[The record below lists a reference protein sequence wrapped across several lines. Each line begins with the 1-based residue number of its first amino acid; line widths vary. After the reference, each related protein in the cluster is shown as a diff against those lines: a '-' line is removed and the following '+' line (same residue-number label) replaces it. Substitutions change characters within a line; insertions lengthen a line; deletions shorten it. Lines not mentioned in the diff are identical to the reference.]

1 MLVEILTVANLG
13 MLAVSGYFMRKSSEH
28 RNAIQ
33 RNIGV
38 VEEHVS
44 AARQHSSAAHQH
56 ADAANKSAEISKR
69 AAISSRTHSVT
80 ALSHSKQAQK
90 TIDTAVADIQRNNQ
104 NFGLSVEL
112 AKQVIE
118 MTKPVRVRSRGEMYD
133 EAAKRSAEQ
142 AANERKQPI
151 QQQTRPN
158 WLMKSDLPFN
168 PTKPKPEKK

>member
-38 VEEHVS
+38 VEEHV
-44 AARQHSSAAHQH
+44 SAAHQH

-112 AKQVIE
+112 AKQVME
-118 MTKPVRVRSRGEMYD
+118 MTKPVRVRGRGEMYD

-142 AANERKQPI
+142 AANESKQPI

-168 PTKPKPEKK
+168 PTKPKPEKR